1 MELTL
6 EQIIAL
12 LQQGADAAPAA
23 QIHSQVDVDFE
34 LVIEYI
40 ADDSMNPE
48 VVLLSCRALVY
59 GLSRM
64 LIDGHFPEWCP
75 QGDPLHWMRQS
86 VDHFIRDLRP

>member
-23 QIHSQVDVDFE
+23 QIHSQVEVDFE
-34 LVIEYI
+34 LVVEYI

-48 VVLLSCRALVY
+48 TVLLNDEVERL
-59 GLSRM
+59 G
-64 LIDGHFPEWCP
+64 EWVVE
-75 QGDPLHWMRQS
+75 QS
-86 VDHFIRDLRP
+86 ITITKRRKIRRFM

>member
-48 VVLLSCRALVY
+48 VVLLNEEVEQL
-59 GLSRM
+59 G
-64 LIDGHFPEWCP
+64 EWVVE
-75 QGDPLHWMRQS
+75 QS
-86 VDHFIRDLRP
+86 ITVTKRHKIRRFM

>member
-48 VVLLSCRALVY
+48 VVLLDEEVEQL
-59 GLSRM
+59 G
-64 LIDGHFPEWCP
+64 EWVVE
-75 QGDPLHWMRQS
+75 QS
-86 VDHFIRDLRP
+86 ITVTKRRKIRRFM

>member
-1 MELTL
+1 MEFTL
-6 EQIIAL
+6 EQIVAL

-48 VVLLSCRALVY
+48 VVLLNEEVEQL
-59 GLSRM
+59 G
-64 LIDGHFPEWCP
+64 EWVVE
-75 QGDPLHWMRQS
+75 QS
-86 VDHFIRDLRP
+86 ITVTKRRKIRRFM

>member
-34 LVIEYI
+34 LVVEYI

-48 VVLLSCRALVY
+48 VVLLNEEVEQL
-59 GLSRM
+59 G
-64 LIDGHFPEWCP
+64 EWVVE
-75 QGDPLHWMRQS
+75 QS
-86 VDHFIRDLRP
+86 ITVTKRRKIRRFM

>member
-48 VVLLSCRALVY
+48 VVLLNEEVEQL
-59 GLSRM
+59 G
-64 LIDGHFPEWCP
+64 EWVVE
-75 QGDPLHWMRQS
+75 QS
-86 VDHFIRDLRP
+86 ITVTKRRKIRRFM

>member
-1 MELTL
+1 MEFTL

-48 VVLLSCRALVY
+48 VVLLNEEVEQL
-59 GLSRM
+59 G
-64 LIDGHFPEWCP
+64 EWVVE
-75 QGDPLHWMRQS
+75 QS
-86 VDHFIRDLRP
+86 ITVTKRRRILRPL

>member
-1 MELTL
+1 MEFTL

-48 VVLLSCRALVY
+48 VVLLNEEVEQL
-59 GLSRM
+59 G
-64 LIDGHFPEWCP
+64 EWVVE
-75 QGDPLHWMRQS
+75 QS
-86 VDHFIRDLRP
+86 ITVTKRRKIRRFM

>member
-12 LQQGADAAPAA
+12 LQQGVEAAPAA
-23 QIHSQVDVDFE
+23 QIHSQIEVDFE

-48 VVLLSCRALVY
+48 VVLLNEELEQL
-59 GLSRM
+59 G
-64 LIDGHFPEWCP
+64 EWVVE
-75 QGDPLHWMRQS
+75 QS
-86 VDHFIRDLRP
+86 ITVTKRHKIRRFM

>member
-1 MELTL
+1 MEAL

-12 LQQGADAAPAA
+12 LQQGVEAAPAA

-48 VVLLSCRALVY
+48 VVLLNEEVEQL
-59 GLSRM
+59 G
-64 LIDGHFPEWCP
+64 EWVVE
-75 QGDPLHWMRQS
+75 QS
-86 VDHFIRDLRP
+86 ITVTKRRKIRRFM

>member
-48 VVLLSCRALVY
+48 VVLLNEEVEQL
-59 GLSRM
+59 G
-64 LIDGHFPEWCP
+64 EWVVE
-75 QGDPLHWMRQS
+75 QS
-86 VDHFIRDLRP
+86 ITVTKRRKIRRFL

>member
-1 MELTL
+1 MEAL

-48 VVLLSCRALVY
+48 VVLLNEEVEQL
-59 GLSRM
+59 G
-64 LIDGHFPEWCP
+64 EWVVE
-75 QGDPLHWMRQS
+75 QS
-86 VDHFIRDLRP
+86 ITVTKRRKIRRFM

>member
-12 LQQGADAAPAA
+12 LQQGVEAAPAA

-48 VVLLSCRALVY
+48 VVLLNEEVEQL
-59 GLSRM
+59 G
-64 LIDGHFPEWCP
+64 EWVVE
-75 QGDPLHWMRQS
+75 QS
-86 VDHFIRDLRP
+86 ITVTKRRKIRRFM

>member
-1 MELTL
+1 MEFTL

-48 VVLLSCRALVY
+48 VVLLDEEVEQL
-59 GLSRM
+59 G
-64 LIDGHFPEWCP
+64 EWVVE
-75 QGDPLHWMRQS
+75 QS
-86 VDHFIRDLRP
+86 ITVTKRRKIRRFM